1 MAVGRLVIGAYD
13 GEKWISCPRGFFLP
27 VRVLSRL
34 FRRLF
39 LEGLQELFDANK
51 LTFAERISHLHD
63 RKEFGR
69 YLSPLRNTEWV
80 VYSKRPFGGPEQV
93 LSYLGGYTH
102 RVAISNHRLV
112 KLEDRKISFRWKD
125 YRRENR
131 RKIMTLDVF
140 EFTRRFLMHALPLGL
155 QRIRHFGFFGNRFKK
170 RKLALCRKYLS
181 VPPPTAE
188 PKDTVDYRD
197 RYEALTGISL
207 RECPCCESGQMKT
220 IGTWLQRT
228 FREHRSSS

>member
-1 MAVGRLVIGAYD
+1 MAILHTWGQNLQHHPHLHCIVPGGGLSPD
-13 GEKWISCPRGFFLP
+13 GEEWISCPRGFFLP

-39 LEGLQELFDANK
+39 LEGLQKLFDKNE
-51 LTFAERISHLHD
+51 LTFAEQLSHLHD
-63 RKEFGR
+63 SNEFCR
-69 YLSPLRNTEWV
+69 YLFPLRNTEWV

-112 KLEDRKISFRWKD
+112 KLEDGKISFRWKD

-155 QRIRHFGFFGNRFKK
+155 QRIVTGHFRP
-170 RKLALCRKYLS
+170 LPWA
-181 VPPPTAE
+181 
-188 PKDTVDYRD
+188 
-197 RYEALTGISL
+197 
-207 RECPCCESGQMKT
+207 
-220 IGTWLQRT
+220 
-228 FREHRSSS
+228 